1 VGFLPRAAVMGFR
14 PRRRRGL
21 PLALDSGRGGDG
33 FGAQKSSTRP
43 NQLLSARDLSVRSTL
58 GDLLYNGAGAAA
70 SIPASEHE
78 TRSSSREAVA
88 WLREGPF
95 CKNVGSQTPVVRAL
109 KETQSRRP
117 VFLTFLST

>member
-1 VGFLPRAAVMGFR
+1 MGFLPRAAVMGFR
-14 PRRRRGL
+14 PRRRGL
-21 PLALDSGRGGDG
+21 LLALDSGRGGNG
-33 FGAQKSSTRP
+33 FGAQKYSTRP

-58 GDLLYNGAGAAA
+58 GDSLSNGAAA

-95 CKNVGSQTPVVRAL
+95 CKNVGSQMAR
-109 KETQSRRP
+109 RRP
-117 VFLTFLST
+117 LYVP